1 MKNRTYNIIWAD
13 DKTSVY
19 NTQGEDNELVD
30 ILEKYHIRIVDTAK
44 NAKELRT
51 KLEKRISW
59 VDAVITDANYLRQGD
74 VPESEREL
82 SGFFETVNIL
92 EIASLA
98 FYTLAVSWNC
108 CRSYAV
114 LVTIW
119 IISLRIICISTR

>member
-92 EIASLA
+92 G
-98 FYTLAVSWNC
+98 
-108 CRSYAV
+108 YAV